1 MNETTYSALYDPI
14 PDLEKTLERIG
25 CDSLE
30 IRNDLE
36 TLDLLIRG
44 YASHIPFENLQV
56 SYEHKLPSLAIKDL
70 YDKIVVRKR
79 GGYCFEMNGFF
90 WALLRD
96 LGFDVYSV
104 SVYVL
109 ENVDSM
115 GDLGHRSN
123 IVSIAGKKYFV
134 EVGFGRNSAAKCAV
148 PIDGSVR
155 GGFFVK
161 YDHERREYT
170 VYKIVDRDAETGRGF
185 ERFLE
190 RMEVGGEEVVCKK
203 IQLFRDFIAYPQE
216 FYLPNKGLFH
226 SPDNPMAGK
235 KVCHLQNVN
244 GETYSIADDVFSQ
257 KTKEGYS
264 SRKIKDDADLRNIL
278 KKYFGIELQ

>member
-1 MNETTYSALYDPI
+1 M
-14 PDLEKTLERIG
+14 
-25 CDSLE
+25 
-30 IRNDLE
+30 
-36 TLDLLIRG
+36 
-44 YASHIPFENLQV
+44 
-56 SYEHKLPSLAIKDL
+56 
-70 YDKIVVRKR
+70 
-79 GGYCFEMNGFF
+79 MNGFF

-96 LGFDVYSV
+96 LGFEVYSV

-109 ENVDSM
+109 ENADSM

-123 IVSIAGKKYFV
+123 IVTIDGRKYFT
-134 EVGFGRNSAAKCAV
+134 EVGFGRNSAARCAV
-148 PIDGSVR
+148 P
-155 GGFFVK
+155 
-161 YDHERREYT
+161 
-170 VYKIVDRDAETGRGF
+170 
-185 ERFLE
+185 
-190 RMEVGGEEVVCKK
+190 CKK

-216 FYLPNKGLFH
+216 FHLPNKGLFH
-226 SPDNPMAGK
+226 SPENPMAGK